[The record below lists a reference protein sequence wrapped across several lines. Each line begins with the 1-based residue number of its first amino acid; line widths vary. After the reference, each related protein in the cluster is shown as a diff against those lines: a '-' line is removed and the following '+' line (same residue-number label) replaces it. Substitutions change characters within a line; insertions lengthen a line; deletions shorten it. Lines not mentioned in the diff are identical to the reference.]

1 MSLRLSS
8 FRYVTYM
15 FPCEFQS
22 LSKNVLLSSQISHD
36 RSVVI
41 RSWTAGHDCNV
52 PTRLLHDGSADSRQ
66 RMGKPI
72 DCPLNQCE
80 LLSFRDIVTMTTY
93 DWNARFLAV
102 TESFDI
108 GLSDL
113 RAVRYSSHLCF
124 ISSDSCLNFSFINS
138 TMIVNLFFSGFSFG
152 CSNAHSFLYL
162 SHSSSTWGFHLFS

>member
-1 MSLRLSS
+1 MFLRLSS

-15 FPCEFQS
+15 FLCEFQS

-36 RSVVI
+36 RSTVI
-41 RSWTAGHDCNV
+41 RSWTTGHDCNV
-52 PTRLLHDGSADSRQ
+52 PTRLLHDGSADSRK

-80 LLSFRDIVTMTTY
+80 LLSFQDIVTMTTY
-93 DWNARFLAV
+93 DWNAQFLAV

-113 RAVRYSSHLCF
+113 QAVWYSSHLCF
-124 ISSDSCLNFSFINS
+124 ISSDLCLNFSFINS